1 MSIKIDLKGKKGIIF
16 GLANQRSIAWAISE
30 KLFEAGAELAFT
42 YLDERLLKNI
52 DKLLEPY
59 DSLLLKCDANNE
71 NEVKE
76 VMKKFNDKYGEID
89 FIVHSIAFANR
100 EDLGGDFSD
109 LSKDGFTLALE
120 TSSYSLV
127 TIAREAS
134 KYFSKDGASVISMTF
149 DASTKVYPGY
159 NVMGTAKA
167 ALENINRQLSAQ
179 FGPNK
184 TRFNSISAG
193 PLPSLSARSIPGFTE
208 MRKAH
213 EERSPIKRPNT
224 HEEVANTALFLIS
237 DMSSGITGSIIPVD
251 GGYGIIAL

>member
-1 MSIKIDLKGKKGIIF
+1 M
-16 GLANQRSIAWAISE
+16 
-30 KLFEAGAELAFT
+30 
-42 YLDERLLKNI
+42 
-52 DKLLEPY
+52 
-59 DSLLLKCDANNE
+59 LLKCDANNE

-76 VMKKFNDKYGEID
+76 VMKKFNEKYGEID

-159 NVMGTAKA
+159 NVMG
-167 ALENINRQLSAQ
+167 LS
-179 FGPNK
+179 
-184 TRFNSISAG
+184 
-193 PLPSLSARSIPGFTE
+193 
-208 MRKAH
+208 
-213 EERSPIKRPNT
+213 
-224 HEEVANTALFLIS
+224 LIH
-237 DMSSGITGSIIPVD
+237 I
-251 GGYGIIAL
+251 

>member
-1 MSIKIDLKGKKGIIF
+1 MAVNIDLSNKKGIIF
-16 GLANQRSIAWAISE
+16 GIANQRSIAWAISE
-30 KLFEAGAELAFT
+30 KLMNAGATLAFT
-42 YLDERLLKNI
+42 YLDDRLLKNI
-52 DKLLEPY
+52 NTLLEGHDP
-59 DSLLLKCDANNE
+59 LLLKCDANKE
-71 NEVKE
+71 TEVKK
-76 VMKKFNDKYGEID
+76 VMEEFYKTHGEID

-109 LSKDGFTLALE
+109 LSKEGFSLALE

-134 KYFSKDGASVISMTF
+134 KFFSKEGASVISMTF
-149 DASTKVYPGY
+149 DASTRVYPGY

-167 ALENINRQLSAQ
+167 ALENINRQLSSE
-179 FGPNK
+179 FGSRQI
-184 TRFNSISAG
+184 RFNTISAG
-193 PLPSLSARSIPGFTE
+193 PLPSLSARSIPGFVK

-213 EERSPIKRPNT
+213 EERSPIKRPIT

-237 DMSSGITGSIIPVD
+237 DLSSGITGSIIPVD

>member
-1 MSIKIDLKGKKGIIF
+1 MSVNINLKGKKGIIF
-16 GLANQRSIAWAISE
+16 GLANQRSLAWAISE

-42 YLDERLLKNI
+42 YLDERLLKSI

-59 DSLLLKCDANNE
+59 NSLLIKCDANNE
-71 NEVKE
+71 SEVKK
-76 VMKKFNDKYGEID
+76 VMKDFNEKYGEID

-100 EDLGGDFSD
+100 EDLGGDFSN
-109 LSKDGFTLALE
+109 LSKDGFSLALE

-134 KYFSKDGASVISMTF
+134 EYFSKEGASVISMTF
-149 DASTKVYPGY
+149 DASSRVYPGY

-167 ALENINRQLSAQ
+167 ALENINRQLSAL
-179 FGPNK
+179 FGSAK
-184 TRFNSISAG
+184 IRFNSISAG

-213 EERSPIKRPNT
+213 EERSPIKRPIT

-237 DMSSGITGSIIPVD
+237 DLSSGITGSIIPVD

>member
-76 VMKKFNDKYGEID
+76 VMKKFNEKYGEID

-149 DASTKVYPGY
+149 DA
-159 NVMGTAKA
+159 
-167 ALENINRQLSAQ
+167 
-179 FGPNK
+179 
-184 TRFNSISAG
+184 
-193 PLPSLSARSIPGFTE
+193 
-208 MRKAH
+208 
-213 EERSPIKRPNT
+213 
-224 HEEVANTALFLIS
+224 
-237 DMSSGITGSIIPVD
+237 
-251 GGYGIIAL
+251 

>member
-76 VMKKFNDKYGEID
+76 VMKKFNEKYGEID

-134 KYFSKDGASVISMTF
+134 KYFSKDGASGISMTF

-159 NVMGTAKA
+159 NEMGTAKA
-167 ALENINRQLSAQ
+167 A
-179 FGPNK
+179 
-184 TRFNSISAG
+184 
-193 PLPSLSARSIPGFTE
+193 
-208 MRKAH
+208 
-213 EERSPIKRPNT
+213 
-224 HEEVANTALFLIS
+224 
-237 DMSSGITGSIIPVD
+237 
-251 GGYGIIAL
+251 